1 MLGWGWWAGHQVGER
16 NVFRGITSVAV
27 WLGSPAPLPQVLF
40 HPNSGAA
47 GEYGALQTVRL
58 GRYKAFY
65 ISGESGVPCPDL
77 PGGLQEWVGAGLLQ
91 GAPGAQGTP
100 TPFPSTGP
108 LPPQTGKQGL
118 SAIG

>member
-1 MLGWGWWAGHQVGER
+1 M
-16 NVFRGITSVAV
+16 AV

-77 PGGLQEWVGAGLLQ
+77 PGGLQEWVGASLLQ
-91 GAPGAQGTP
+91 GAPGAQGTR
-100 TPFPSTGP
+100 TPVPAQALCPHEQENKVFLP
-108 LPPQTGKQGL
+108 LADISSKLRAGQH
-118 SAIG
+118 A